1 LTALDWGIVGF
12 TVLMALWGYSQG
24 LIVSALSL
32 AGFTVGALAGSRLAA
47 LLLSNGSHSPYA
59 ALFGLVGAL
68 LVGGLV
74 AVLLEAVG
82 ATIRA
87 RLRFFAPLALIDGAG
102 GAVLIAALGL
112 GLVWVG
118 GAAALHAPNA
128 RGLRKQVQHSVIL
141 RKLNNILP
149 PTGGILNALSRADP
163 FPKIRGPEARVR
175 APTRGIVRDPDVQ
188 AAHKSVVRILGTAC
202 GFAVEGSGW
211 VAAPGVV
218 VTNAHVVAGQSDTT
232 AQPDGGPHLDAQAI
246 LFDPRND
253 VAILRVQSLLGAP
266 ALRQEASPRVGEP
279 VAILGYPEN
288 GPYRAEPGRLGATQ
302 TVISQD
308 AYGRGPITRRMTS
321 LRGHIRSGNSGGPAI
336 DAAGRVVATVFA
348 ATQSRPRGG
357 FGVPP
362 AIVASDLRRIRGPVD
377 TGPCA
382 I

>member
-1 LTALDWGIVGF
+1 MTALDWGIVAF

-32 AGFTVGALAGSRLAA
+32 AGFIVGAFAGSRLAA
-47 LLLSNGSHSPYA
+47 HLLSNGSHSPYA
-59 ALFGLVGAL
+59 ALFGFVGAL
-68 LVGGLV
+68 LIGGLV

-87 RLRFFAPLALIDGAG
+87 RLRFIAPLALIDGAG

-112 GLVWVG
+112 GLIWVG

-141 RKLNNILP
+141 RKLNRLLP

-163 FPKIRGPEARVR
+163 FPKIQGPEARVP
-175 APTRGIVRDPDVQ
+175 APTRGIVRDRDVQ

-232 AQPDGGPHLDAQAI
+232 AQTDGGPHLDAQAI

-253 VAILRVQSLLGAP
+253 VAILRVQSLGAP
-266 ALRQEASPRVGEP
+266 TLRQDASPRVGEP

-302 TVISQD
+302 SVISQD

-321 LRGHIRSGNSGGPAI
+321 LRGHIRSGNSGGPAV

-362 AIVASDLRRIRGPVD
+362 AIVASDLGRARGPVD

-382 I
+382 L

>member
-12 TVLMALWGYSQG
+12 TVLMGLWGYSQG

-59 ALFGLVGAL
+59 ALFGFVGAL
-68 LVGGLV
+68 LIGGLV
-74 AVLLEAVG
+74 AVMLEAVG

-87 RLRFFAPLALIDGAG
+87 RLQFFAPLALIDGAG
-102 GAVLIAALGL
+102 GAVLIAALSL

-118 GAAALHAPNA
+118 GAAALHAPDA

-141 RKLNNILP
+141 RNLNKLLP

-163 FPKIRGPEARVR
+163 FPKIQGPAARVP

-188 AAHKSVVRILGTAC
+188 VAHRSVVRILGTAC

-211 VAAPGVV
+211 VAGPGVV

-232 AQPDGGPHLDAQAI
+232 AQTDGGPHLDAQAI

-253 VAILRVQSLLGAP
+253 VAILRVQSLGGP
-266 ALRQEASPRVGEP
+266 TLRQDASPRVGEP

-302 TVISQD
+302 SVISQD

-321 LRGHIRSGNSGGPAI
+321 LRGHIRSGNSGGPAV

-348 ATQSRPRGG
+348 ATESRPRGG

-362 AIVASDLRRIRGPVD
+362 AIVASDLSRARGPVD

-382 I
+382 L

>member
-1 LTALDWGIVGF
+1 MTALDWGIVGF
-12 TVLMALWGYSQG
+12 TLLLALWGYSQG

-32 AGFTVGALAGSRLAA
+32 TGFTVGALAGSRLAA
-47 LLLSNGSHSPYA
+47 LLLSNGSRSPYA
-59 ALFGLVGAL
+59 ALFGFVGAL
-68 LVGGLV
+68 LVGGIV

-87 RLRFFAPLALIDGAG
+87 RLRFIAPLALIDGAG

-118 GAAALHAPNA
+118 GAAALHSPGA
-128 RGLRKQVQHSVIL
+128 GDLRKQVQHSVIL
-141 RKLNNILP
+141 RKLNKLLP

-163 FPKIRGPEARVR
+163 FPKIRGPEARVP

-188 AAHKSVVRILGTAC
+188 AAHGSVVKILGTAC
-202 GFAVEGSGW
+202 GLAVEGSGW
-211 VAAPGVV
+211 VASPGVV

-232 AQPDGGPHLDAQAI
+232 AQTDGGPDLDAQAI
-246 LFDPRND
+246 LFDPGND
-253 VAILRVQSLLGAP
+253 VAILRVQSLGAP
-266 ALRQEASPRVGEP
+266 ALRQDPDPRVGEP

-288 GPYRAEPGRLGATQ
+288 GPYRAQPGRLGATQ
-302 TVISQD
+302 SVISQD
-308 AYGRGPITRRMTS
+308 AYGRGPITRRMTA
-321 LRGHIRSGNSGGPAI
+321 LRGHIRSGNSGGPAV
-336 DAAGRVVATVFA
+336 DSAGRVVATVFA

-362 AIVASDLRRIRGPVD
+362 AIVAADLRRARGPVD

-382 I
+382 L